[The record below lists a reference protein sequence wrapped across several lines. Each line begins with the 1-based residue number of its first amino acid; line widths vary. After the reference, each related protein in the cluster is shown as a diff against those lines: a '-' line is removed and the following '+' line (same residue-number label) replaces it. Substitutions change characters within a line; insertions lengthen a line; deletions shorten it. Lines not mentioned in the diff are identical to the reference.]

1 MEIFQQ
7 CLTEA
12 LKFVILAFIAGAGI
26 LARKY
31 LVPLMREWIDK
42 IQKMSEKAGLQL
54 TDAQLETARELIRDL
69 VSSAYRLKL
78 GDKIDDAKQYVND
91 MAKTE
96 LGKLGIE
103 LSDELIDELRRAA
116 LGQLELTIESIKK
129 PEEPEEPEEPE
140 N

>member
-1 MEIFQQ
+1 MEFFQQ

-12 LKFVILAFIAGAGI
+12 LKFIILAFIAGAGI

-78 GDKIDDAKQYVND
+78 GDKIDDAKKYVND

-129 PEEPEEPEEPE
+129 PEEPE

>member
-78 GDKIDDAKQYVND
+78 GDKIDDAKKYVND

-116 LGQLELTIESIKK
+116 LGQLELTIESIK
-129 PEEPEEPEEPE
+129 EPQEPE

>member
-12 LKFVILAFIAGAGI
+12 LKFIILAFIAGAGI

-54 TDAQLETARELIRDL
+54 NNAHLETARGLIRDL

-116 LGQLELTIESIKK
+116 LGQLELTIEEIKK
-129 PEEPEEPEEPE
+129 PQEPE

>member
-12 LKFVILAFIAGAGI
+12 LKFIILAFIAGAGI

-54 TDAQLETARELIRDL
+54 TDAQLETARKLIRDL

-116 LGQLELTIESIKK
+116 LGQLELTIKSIK
-129 PEEPEEPEEPE
+129 EPQEPE

>member
-12 LKFVILAFIAGAGI
+12 LKFIILAFIAGAGI

-42 IQKMSEKAGLQL
+42 IQKMSEKVGLQL
-54 TDAQLETARELIRDL
+54 TDAQLEAARGLIRDL

-116 LGQLELTIESIKK
+116 LGQLELTIEEIKK
-129 PEEPEEPEEPE
+129 PQEPE

>member
-12 LKFVILAFIAGAGI
+12 LKFIILAFIAGAGI

-54 TDAQLETARELIRDL
+54 TDAQLDTARELIRDL

-116 LGQLELTIESIKK
+116 LGQLELTIESIK
-129 PEEPEEPEEPE
+129 EPQEPE

>member
-12 LKFVILAFIAGAGI
+12 LKFIILAFIAGAGI

-42 IQKMSEKAGLQL
+42 IQKMSEKAGIQL

-103 LSDELIDELRRAA
+103 LSAELIDELRRAA
-116 LGQLELTIESIKK
+116 LGQLELTIEEIKK
-129 PEEPEEPEEPE
+129 PQEPE

>member
-12 LKFVILAFIAGAGI
+12 LKFIILAFIAGAGI

-54 TDAQLETARELIRDL
+54 TDAQLDTARGLIRDL

-116 LGQLELTIESIKK
+116 LGQLELTIEAIK
-129 PEEPEEPEEPE
+129 EPEEPIEPE

>member
-12 LKFVILAFIAGAGI
+12 LKFIILAFIAGAGI

-116 LGQLELTIESIKK
+116 LGQLELTIEAIK
-129 PEEPEEPEEPE
+129 EPQEPE

>member
-12 LKFVILAFIAGAGI
+12 LKFIILAFIAGAGI

-54 TDAQLETARELIRDL
+54 TEAQLETARELIRDL

-116 LGQLELTIESIKK
+116 LGQLELTIEEIKK
-129 PEEPEEPEEPE
+129 PQEPEH
-140 N
+140 

>member
-12 LKFVILAFIAGAGI
+12 LKFIILAFIAGAGI

-116 LGQLELTIESIKK
+116 LGQLELTIESIKEPQK
-129 PEEPEEPEEPE
+129 PE

>member
-12 LKFVILAFIAGAGI
+12 LKFIILAFIAGAGI

-54 TDAQLETARELIRDL
+54 TDAQLETARGLIRDL

-78 GDKIDDAKQYVND
+78 GDKIEDAKQYVND

-116 LGQLELTIESIKK
+116 LGQLELTIEAIK
-129 PEEPEEPEEPE
+129 EPEEPVEPE

>member
-12 LKFVILAFIAGAGI
+12 LKFIILAFIAGAGI

-42 IQKMSEKAGLQL
+42 IQKMSEKVGLQL

-116 LGQLELTIESIKK
+116 LGQLELTIEEIKK
-129 PEEPEEPEEPE
+129 PQEPE

>member
-12 LKFVILAFIAGAGI
+12 LKFIILAFIAGAGI

-78 GDKIDDAKQYVND
+78 GDKINDAKQYVND

-116 LGQLELTIESIKK
+116 LGQLELTIEEIKK
-129 PEEPEEPEEPE
+129 PQEPE

>member
-12 LKFVILAFIAGAGI
+12 LKFIILAFIAGAGI

-54 TDAQLETARELIRDL
+54 TDAQLEIARELIRDL

-116 LGQLELTIESIKK
+116 LGQLELTIESIK
-129 PEEPEEPEEPE
+129 EPQEPE

>member
-54 TDAQLETARELIRDL
+54 TDAQLETARGLIRDL

-116 LGQLELTIESIKK
+116 LGQLELTIEAIK
-129 PEEPEEPEEPE
+129 EPEEPE

>member
-12 LKFVILAFIAGAGI
+12 LKFIILAFIAGAGI

-78 GDKIDDAKQYVND
+78 GDKIDDAKKYVND

-116 LGQLELTIESIKK
+116 LGQLELTIESIK
-129 PEEPEEPEEPE
+129 EPEEPEEPE

>member
-12 LKFVILAFIAGAGI
+12 LKFIILAFIAGAGI

-103 LSDELIDELRRAA
+103 LSDELINELRRAA
-116 LGQLELTIESIKK
+116 LGQLELTIEEIKK
-129 PEEPEEPEEPE
+129 PQEPE

>member
-12 LKFVILAFIAGAGI
+12 LKFIILAFIAGAGI

-103 LSDELIDELRRAA
+103 LSEELIDELRRAA
-116 LGQLELTIESIKK
+116 LGQLELTIEEIKK
-129 PEEPEEPEEPE
+129 PQEPE

>member
-12 LKFVILAFIAGAGI
+12 LKFIILAFIAGAGI

-54 TDAQLETARELIRDL
+54 TDAQLDTARGLIRDL

-116 LGQLELTIESIKK
+116 LGQLELTIEAIK
-129 PEEPEEPEEPE
+129 EPEGPE

>member
-12 LKFVILAFIAGAGI
+12 LKFIILAFIAGAGI

-54 TDAQLETARELIRDL
+54 TDAQLETARGLIRDL

-116 LGQLELTIESIKK
+116 LGQLELTIEAIKK
-129 PEEPEEPEEPE
+129 PEEPEEPVEPE

>member
-12 LKFVILAFIAGAGI
+12 LKFIILAFIAGAGI

-54 TDAQLETARELIRDL
+54 TDAQLDTARGLIRDL

-78 GDKIDDAKQYVND
+78 GDKIEDAKQYVND

-116 LGQLELTIESIKK
+116 LGQLELTIEAIK
-129 PEEPEEPEEPE
+129 EPEEPE

>member
-12 LKFVILAFIAGAGI
+12 LKFIILAFIAGAGI

-42 IQKMSEKAGLQL
+42 IQKMSEKVGLQL

-78 GDKIDDAKQYVND
+78 GDKIDDAKKYVND

-116 LGQLELTIESIKK
+116 LGQLELTIEEIKK
-129 PEEPEEPEEPE
+129 PQEPE

>member
-12 LKFVILAFIAGAGI
+12 LKFIILAFIAGAGI
-26 LARKY
+26 LVRKY

-42 IQKMSEKAGLQL
+42 IQKMSEKTGLQL
-54 TDAQLETARELIRDL
+54 TDAQLETARGLIRDL

-116 LGQLELTIESIKK
+116 LGQLELTIEAIK
-129 PEEPEEPEEPE
+129 EPEEPVEPE

>member
-12 LKFVILAFIAGAGI
+12 LKFIILAFIAGAGI

-116 LGQLELTIESIKK
+116 LGQLELTIEAIKK
-129 PEEPEEPEEPE
+129 PEEPEEPE

>member
-12 LKFVILAFIAGAGI
+12 LKFIILAFIAGAGI

-54 TDAQLETARELIRDL
+54 TDAQLETARGLIRDL

-78 GDKIDDAKQYVND
+78 GDKIEDAKQYVND

-116 LGQLELTIESIKK
+116 LGQLELTIEAIKK
-129 PEEPEEPEEPE
+129 PEGPEEPE

>member
-12 LKFVILAFIAGAGI
+12 LKFIILAFIAGAGI

-116 LGQLELTIESIKK
+116 LGQLELTIEEIKK
-129 PEEPEEPEEPE
+129 SQEPE

>member
-12 LKFVILAFIAGAGI
+12 LKFIILAFIAGAGI

-42 IQKMSEKAGLQL
+42 IQKMSEKVGLQL

-96 LGKLGIE
+96 LSKLGIE

-116 LGQLELTIESIKK
+116 LGQLELTIEEIKK
-129 PEEPEEPEEPE
+129 PQEPE

>member
-12 LKFVILAFIAGAGI
+12 LKFIILAFIAGAGI
-26 LARKY
+26 LARKD

-78 GDKIDDAKQYVND
+78 GDKIDDAKKYVND

-129 PEEPEEPEEPE
+129 PEEPE

>member
-12 LKFVILAFIAGAGI
+12 LKFIILAFIAGAGI

-54 TDAQLETARELIRDL
+54 TDAQLETARELIRNL
-69 VSSAYRLKL
+69 ISSAYRLKL

-116 LGQLELTIESIKK
+116 LGQLELTIEAIK
-129 PEEPEEPEEPE
+129 EPQEPE

>member
-12 LKFVILAFIAGAGI
+12 LKFIILAFIAGAGI

-116 LGQLELTIESIKK
+116 LGQLELTIESIK
-129 PEEPEEPEEPE
+129 EPQEPEEPE

>member
-12 LKFVILAFIAGAGI
+12 LKFIILAFIAGAGI

-78 GDKIDDAKQYVND
+78 GDKIDDAKKYVND

-116 LGQLELTIESIKK
+116 LGQLELTIKSIK
-129 PEEPEEPEEPE
+129 EPQEPE

>member
-12 LKFVILAFIAGAGI
+12 LKFIILAFIAGAGI

-116 LGQLELTIESIKK
+116 LGQLELTIESIK
-129 PEEPEEPEEPE
+129 EPEEPE

>member
-12 LKFVILAFIAGAGI
+12 LKFIILAFIAGAGI

-91 MAKTE
+91 MAKAE

-116 LGQLELTIESIKK
+116 LGQLELTIESIK
-129 PEEPEEPEEPE
+129 EPEEPVEPE

>member
-12 LKFVILAFIAGAGI
+12 LKFIILAFIAGAGI

-31 LVPLMREWIDK
+31 LIPLMREWIDK
-42 IQKMSEKAGLQL
+42 IQKMSEKAGIQL

-129 PEEPEEPEEPE
+129 PQEPE

>member
-116 LGQLELTIESIKK
+116 LGQLELTIEEIKK
-129 PEEPEEPEEPE
+129 PQEPE

>member
-12 LKFVILAFIAGAGI
+12 LKFIILAFIAGAGI

-129 PEEPEEPEEPE
+129 PEEPEEPE

>member
-12 LKFVILAFIAGAGI
+12 LKFIILAFIAGAGI

-42 IQKMSEKAGLQL
+42 IQKMSEKAGVQL
-54 TDAQLETARELIRDL
+54 TDAQLETAREWIRDL
-69 VSSAYRLKL
+69 VSSAYRRKL

-116 LGQLELTIESIKK
+116 LGQLELTIEEIKK
-129 PEEPEEPEEPE
+129 PQEPE

>member
-12 LKFVILAFIAGAGI
+12 LKFVILAFIAGTGI

-42 IQKMSEKAGLQL
+42 IQKMSEKTGLQL

-78 GDKIDDAKQYVND
+78 GDKINDAKQYVND

-116 LGQLELTIESIKK
+116 LGQLELSIEEIKK
-129 PEEPEEPEEPE
+129 PQEPE

>member
-12 LKFVILAFIAGAGI
+12 LKFIILAFIAGAGI

-116 LGQLELTIESIKK
+116 LGQLELTVEAIK
-129 PEEPEEPEEPE
+129 EPQEPE